1 MTIELSAVDAI
12 ALGLATF
19 YLAFV
24 LTRTHGPFSVFKTIR
39 ERWPLGGL
47 TTCMYCMCIWA
58 AICMWVTLQVW
69 SPGVYIIASAGA
81 SAGLY
86 RYTGGDLT

>member
-1 MTIELSAVDAI
+1 MNPLDAI

-24 LTRTHGPFSVFKTIR
+24 ITRTHGPFNVFKTIR
-39 ERWPLGGL
+39 ERWPMGGL

-58 AICMWVTLQVW
+58 AIAAWVVFQVW
-69 SPGVYIIASAGA
+69 PPGLYVIAAAGA
-81 SAGLY
+81 SAGIY
-86 RYTGGDLT
+86 RYTGADHA

>member
-1 MTIELSAVDAI
+1 MNTIDAI

-24 LTRTHGPFSVFKTIR
+24 VARTHGPFDVFKTIR
-39 ERWPLGGL
+39 DRWPVGGL
-47 TTCMYCMCIWA
+47 TTCMYCLSVWA
-58 AICMWVTLQVW
+58 ALLMWELLQVW
-69 SPGVYIIASAGA
+69 PPGVYIIAAAGA

-86 RYTGGDLT
+86 RWTGADHA

>member
-1 MTIELSAVDAI
+1 MSTELNAVDAVAI
-12 ALGLATF
+12 GLATF

-24 LTRTHGPFSVFKTIR
+24 LTRTHGPFNAFKIAR

-47 TTCMYCMCIWA
+47 TTCMYCMCVWA
-58 AICMWVTLQVW
+58 GILAYVLLIVAPPALYV
-69 SPGVYIIASAGA
+69 IAAAGA

-86 RYTGGDLT
+86 RWTGADLT